1 MIKKFLSAIL
11 LFATSTV
18 IQAYAVMPGLFN
30 DTAINKIDAEKNAY
44 IHNNRGLMYMQ
55 EGFYY
60 GAIKEFKL
68 AIELNPNK
76 QSTAVYFANL
86 GRVYLKI
93 GYPNLAQEC
102 FERSIEQN
110 PMDFSTYQNL
120 ATSYKRQNLLN
131 SKLQSYKKSKNP
143 LSKIMVGILLVE
155 TGQRVNGLTV
165 LDEFCYDEPDL
176 IITNAVKNYIQE
188 HTR

>member
-1 MIKKFLSAIL
+1 MMKKSLIALMCCFCM
-11 LFATSTV
+11 FAP
-18 IQAYAVMPGLFN
+18 AYAVKPGLFN
-30 DTAINKIDAEKNAY
+30 DTAINKVDAERNAFL
-44 IHNNRGLMYMQ
+44 HNNMGLMYMQ

-68 AIELNPNK
+68 AIELSP
-76 QSTAVYFANL
+76 QTQATAVYFANL

-120 ATSYKRQNLLN
+120 ALAYKRQGQLN
-131 SKLQSYKKSKNP
+131 SKLQKYKKSKNP
-143 LSKIMVGILLVE
+143 LSKVMVGLLLVE
-155 TGQRVNGLTV
+155 AGQRVNGLTV
-165 LDEFCYDEPDL
+165 LDDFCYEEPDL
-176 IITNAVKNYIQE
+176 IITNAVKNYINE
-188 HTR
+188 NSR